1 MENLDV
7 VTKDELHTHLSD
19 VIKLGTTGL
28 LCLTLYY
35 YLTVLEFL
43 QKDLHYH
50 YIDMENL
57 DVVTKDE
64 LHTHMSDGIKLGTT
78 GLLCLTLY
86 YYLTALQFCQK
97 DLHYHYIDMENL
109 DVVTKDELHTHM
121 SDGIK
126 LGTTGLL
133 CLTLYYYL
141 TALQFLQKDLHYH
154 YIDMENLDVVTKDE
168 LHTHM
173 SDGIKL
179 GTVKPLVYYV

>member
-7 VTKDELHTHLSD
+7 VTKDELHTHMSD
-19 VIKLGTTGL
+19 GIKLGTTGLLCLTLYYYLTALQFRQKDQHYHYIDMENLDVVTKDELHTLMSDGIKLGTTGL

-35 YLTVLEFL
+35 YLTVFEFL

-86 YYLTALQFCQK
+86 YYLTALQFRQK

-109 DVVTKDELHTHM
+109 DVVTKDELHT
-121 SDGIK
+121 
-126 LGTTGLL
+126 
-133 CLTLYYYL
+133 
-141 TALQFLQKDLHYH
+141 
-154 YIDMENLDVVTKDE
+154 
-168 LHTHM
+168 
-173 SDGIKL
+173 
-179 GTVKPLVYYV
+179 